1 MFANPNPLIG
11 VVRQRDPILLYLD
24 EKRKFL
30 TRAEP
35 GKAFHTH
42 RGFINLDDVVGK
54 PFGSRVVSSLG
65 FEFTVLKPSITDF
78 IVKIRRRTQIIY
90 PQDIGII
97 IMFAGIGPGD
107 RVVEGGTGSGV
118 ATCAL
123 AYHVKPSGKV
133 YSYDI
138 RQDLLDAAE
147 ENLRKLGLIQHVEL
161 KNKSVTDT
169 IDEGEVDAVLL
180 DIPTPWLAVSHA
192 YEALKDCGYLIS
204 ISPTIEQVVNTVE
217 ALKETSFVDV
227 RTFENMLRPIRV
239 KRGMTRPEMLM
250 VGHTGYLTFA
260 RKARR

>member
-1 MFANPNPLIG
+1 MG
-11 VVRQRDPILLYLD
+11 VVKQKDFILLYLD

-30 TRAEP
+30 TKVEP
-35 GKAFHTH
+35 GKVLHTH
-42 RGFINLDDVVGK
+42 KGFINLDDVIGK
-54 PFGSRVVSSLG
+54 PFGSRVESSLG
-65 FEFTVLKPSITDF
+65 FEFTVLKPSIADF

-118 ATCAL
+118 MTCAL
-123 AYHVKPSGKV
+123 AYHVRPSGKV

-138 RQDLLDAAE
+138 RQDLLEAAE
-147 ENLRKLGLIQHVEL
+147 ETLRKVGLLQYVEL
-161 KNKSVTDT
+161 KNKSVTDD
-169 IDEGEVDAVLL
+169 IDESEVDAVLL

-204 ISPTIEQVVNTVE
+204 ISPTIDQVVNTVE
-217 ALKETSFVDV
+217 ALKESGFVDA
-227 RTFENMLRPIRV
+227 RTFENMLRTIRV
-239 KRGMTRPEMLM
+239 KRGRTRPEMLM